1 MTDEKRTFTD
11 EEALAFHR
19 LPQPGKLSVTPT
31 KPMATQRDL
40 SLAYSPGVAV
50 PVQAIADDPEK
61 AYDYT
66 SKGNLV
72 AVISNGTA
80 ILGMGNLGALA
91 SKPVMEGKSV
101 LFKRFADVDS
111 IDVEVTTQD
120 VEELIT
126 TVRNIGPT
134 FGGINLEDIKAPEC
148 FVIESR
154 LRDELDIPV
163 FHDDQHGTAIIAI
176 AGLMNAC
183 TLTKRKFADLKV
195 VVNGAGAAGLSCTAL
210 MKMMGVKN
218 IVVCDSAGVVYR
230 GREKGVDQFKSVHA
244 VDTPLRTLAEAMK
257 GADVFMGLSVARAV
271 SQDMVKSMAKNPII
285 FAMANPDPEITPEE
299 VKAVRKDAIIATG
312 RSDYPNQVNNVLGF
326 PYIFRGA
333 LDVRARTINEE
344 MKLAAAKALAALA
357 KEDVPDEVAAAYQ
370 GQRLKFGPEYIIP
383 SPFDPRLI
391 STVPPYV
398 AQAAMDTG
406 VARRPIADMDAYR
419 NSLAQRL
426 DPTAAVLQRIQSAV
440 RANPK
445 RIVFCEGEEPSVIRA
460 AYAYAELRL
469 GQAILVGREEQ
480 TRRTMAL
487 VGVPENAPLTII
499 NSRLSDK
506 NPQYT
511 AYLYNRLQRFGFLHR
526 DAQRMVN
533 QDRNVFSALMVAMG
547 DADGMVTGVTRSF
560 NTTLAEV
567 RRVIDPVRGGRMIGA
582 SIILAKGRVIF
593 IADTNITELPDAGE
607 LAQIAIQAARAAR
620 RFGVEPKLAFVSY
633 STFGNPPGERMEKVR
648 DAVSILDRREDVDF
662 EYEGEMSPDLALNPD
677 ARALYPFSRLS
688 EPANVLIMP
697 AIHSASIA
705 TKLLAALGD
714 ATVIGPLM
722 IGLEESVQIAP
733 LNAAV
738 SEIVTF
744 AAMAAYNLSP
754 KPAK

>member
-1 MTDEKRTFTD
+1 
-11 EEALAFHR
+11 
-19 LPQPGKLSVTPT
+19 
-31 KPMATQRDL
+31 
-40 SLAYSPGVAV
+40 
-50 PVQAIADDPEK
+50 
-61 AYDYT
+61 
-66 SKGNLV
+66 
-72 AVISNGTA
+72 
-80 ILGMGNLGALA
+80 
-91 SKPVMEGKSV
+91 
-101 LFKRFADVDS
+101 
-111 IDVEVTTQD
+111 
-120 VEELIT
+120 
-126 TVRNIGPT
+126 
-134 FGGINLEDIKAPEC
+134 
-148 FVIESR
+148 
-154 LRDELDIPV
+154 
-163 FHDDQHGTAIIAI
+163 
-176 AGLMNAC
+176 
-183 TLTKRKFADLKV
+183 
-195 VVNGAGAAGLSCTAL
+195 
-210 MKMMGVKN
+210 
-218 IVVCDSAGVVYR
+218 
-230 GREKGVDQFKSVHA
+230 
-244 VDTPLRTLAEAMK
+244 
-257 GADVFMGLSVARAV
+257 
-271 SQDMVKSMAKNPII
+271 
-285 FAMANPDPEITPEE
+285 
-299 VKAVRKDAIIATG
+299 
-312 RSDYPNQVNNVLGF
+312 
-326 PYIFRGA
+326 
-333 LDVRARTINEE
+333 
-344 MKLAAAKALAALA
+344 
-357 KEDVPDEVAAAYQ
+357 
-370 GQRLKFGPEYIIP
+370 
-383 SPFDPRLI
+383 
-391 STVPPYV
+391 
-398 AQAAMDTG
+398 
-406 VARRPIADMDAYR
+406 
-419 NSLAQRL
+419 
-426 DPTAAVLQRIQSAV
+426 
-440 RANPK
+440 
-445 RIVFCEGEEPSVIRA
+445 SVIRA

-487 VGVPENAPLTII
+487 VGVPEDAPLTII

-582 SIILAKGRVIF
+582 SIVLAKGRVIF
-593 IADTNITELPDAGE
+593 IADTNITELPDASE
-607 LAQIAIQAARAAR
+607 LAQIAMQAARAAR

-662 EYEGEMSPDLALNPD
+662 EYEGEMSPDVALNPD

-705 TKLLAALGD
+705 TKLLATLGD
-714 ATVIGPLM
+714 ATVIGPLL